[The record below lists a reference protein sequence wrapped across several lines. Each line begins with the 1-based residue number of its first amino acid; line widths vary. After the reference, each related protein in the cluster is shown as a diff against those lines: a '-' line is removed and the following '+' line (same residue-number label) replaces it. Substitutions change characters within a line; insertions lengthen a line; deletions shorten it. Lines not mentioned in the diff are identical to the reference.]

1 MLYADRSRDG
11 ANWLV
16 VISTKPRV
24 RVHKQYTPP
33 TAYQQMDMTTIVEH
47 VNDSIPTLLVD
58 ESAPLKEVND
68 KIGFSFIQVNN
79 EIDEVEDDE
88 GDEEGEWD
96 NGNEID
102 EVEKNLHLYDDDD
115 DDDDNDD
122 AND

>member
-1 MLYADRSRDG
+1 
-11 ANWLV
+11 
-16 VISTKPRV
+16 
-24 RVHKQYTPP
+24 
-33 TAYQQMDMTTIVEH
+33 MTTIVEH

-96 NGNEID
+96 YGNETDKKQGDIY
-102 EVEKNLHLYDDDD
+102 LYDDDD
-115 DDDDNDD
+115 DDNDENDD
-122 AND
+122 EDGGEDDDKDDAEN